1 MPRAK
6 AMIINTILLSA
17 TSLLMRVVGMVFQ
30 VWLTRRIGAA
40 GIGLFQLIMSVS
52 MLAAT
57 FAISGIR
64 FAATRLVSME
74 ISAGRAGGAG
84 AAIRRCLIYAAI
96 FGAAASLFLWF
107 GAPVIGTVWI
117 GDARTVLSLRVLS
130 LSLTAYALSAVL
142 AGYFTAV
149 CRVVKSAAV
158 AVAEQLIRIGV
169 IVLALGVSA
178 GHELETACAIVV
190 AGGVAGEISS
200 FVMLSAL
207 YLSERRG
214 ARREALARA
223 AGRGSARRE
232 MLSRAE
238 LRGMTR
244 RMFGIAVPLALSAY
258 ARSALSTLQHLL
270 VPRGLKKSG
279 ASSEKA
285 LADYGTVHGM
295 VFPVLMFPSALFY
308 SFAELVVPE
317 LTDAQVRGDAGRI
330 SELVSRSL
338 RLCLLFSVGFMA
350 CIWGFGE
357 ELGRAVYGA
366 GETGKYLT
374 GLAWLMPIMYL
385 DSVTDGM
392 LRGLG
397 QQMYSMAYNILDSA
411 VSVTLVYLLLPR
423 FALAGYVF
431 MVAFTEIF
439 NFALSINR
447 LRKTTEIHFSVKTA
461 LKALFSAFGAVNLTR
476 LLASLSGFP
485 AAPDAGILAL
495 NISLCFFIYA
505 LLLLLFG
512 CFEPRE
518 TAAAKKFFGGIEKR
532 ARAWY
537 TAKAKHRFAG
547 HASKS
552 LSRARK

>member
-74 ISAGRAGGAG
+74 ISAGRVGGAL
-84 AAIRRCLIYAAI
+84 AAVRRCLIYAAV

-107 GAPVIGTVWI
+107 GAPVIGSVWI

-178 GHELETACAIVV
+178 GYELETACAVVV
-190 AGGVAGEISS
+190 AGGVAGELSS
-200 FVMLSAL
+200 FALLAAL
-207 YLSERRG
+207 YLFEKRG
-214 ARREALARA
+214 SRREK
-223 AGRGSARRE
+223 
-232 MLSRAE
+232 LSRADG
-238 LRGMTR
+238 RGMTR
-244 RMFGIAVPLALSAY
+244 RMFGIAAPLALSAY

-317 LTDAQVRGDAGRI
+317 LTDAQVRGDSSRI

-476 LLASLSGFP
+476 FLASLSGFP
-485 AAPDAGILAL
+485 AAPEAGTLAL

-518 TAAAKKFFGGIEKR
+518 TEAAKKFFGGIEKR

-537 TAKAKHRFAG
+537 TKQ
-547 HASKS
+547 SS
-552 LSRARK
+552 VSRAARSSLLSKARK

>member
-1 MPRAK
+1 MLYCFTKGGAYMSRSR
-6 AMIINTILLSA
+6 AMIMNTILL
-17 TSLLMRVVGMVFQ
+17 TGVSLLMRAVGMIFQ

-64 FAATRLVSME
+64 FAATRLVSLE
-74 ISAGRAGGAG
+74 LGRSEASGSAGLQYSGAFY
-84 AAIRRCLIYAAI
+84 AVRRCLVYALC

-107 GAPVIGTVWI
+107 GAPTIGSVWI

-130 LSLTAYALSAVL
+130 LSLTPYALSAVFG
-142 AGYFTAV
+142 GYFTAV
-149 CRVVKSAAV
+149 CRVAKSAAV
-158 AVAEQLIRIGV
+158 SVIEQLIRIAV
-169 IVLALGVSA
+169 IIAALGFST
-178 GHELETACAIVV
+178 GYGLETACAIVV
-190 AGGVAGEISS
+190 AGGVAGEVSA
-200 FVMLSAL
+200 FLLLAAL
-207 YLSERRG
+207 YWFEKRAHSSPAFVRRVDST
-214 ARREALARA
+214 A
-223 AGRGSARRE
+223 
-232 MLSRAE
+232 
-238 LRGMTR
+238 MTR
-244 RMFGIAVPLALSAY
+244 RMLSIALPLALSAY

-317 LTDAQVRGDAGRI
+317 LTEAQVRGDNARI
-330 SELVSRSL
+330 SRLVSDSL

-350 CIWGFGE
+350 CMWGFGS
-357 ELGRAVYGA
+357 ELGTAVYGA
-366 GETGKYLT
+366 GDTGRYLA

-397 QQMYSMAYNILDSA
+397 QQMYCMAYNILDSA

-439 NFALSINR
+439 NFALSVNR
-447 LRKTTEIHFSVKTA
+447 LRRVTVIKFSVKTT
-461 LKALFSAFGAVNLTR
+461 LKALLAAFGAVNFTR
-476 LLASLSGFP
+476 LLTALAGAP
-485 AAPDAGILAL
+485 AAPKPGVLAL
-495 NISLCFFIYA
+495 N
-505 LLLLLFG
+505 
-512 CFEPRE
+512 
-518 TAAAKKFFGGIEKR
+518 
-532 ARAWY
+532 
-537 TAKAKHRFAG
+537 
-547 HASKS
+547 
-552 LSRARK
+552 